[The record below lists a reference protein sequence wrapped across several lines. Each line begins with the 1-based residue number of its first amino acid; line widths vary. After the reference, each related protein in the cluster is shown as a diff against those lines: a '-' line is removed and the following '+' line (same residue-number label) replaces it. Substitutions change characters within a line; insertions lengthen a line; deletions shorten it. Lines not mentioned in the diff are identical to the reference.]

1 MDAQSNSSKQDSS
14 DRPSDTPNPSFEP
27 RRMTVMQSALAPF
40 AHLRSI
46 QQQAEAHRAQERAE
60 YEAEQRKRF
69 AVSSGPMTA
78 QGVPCSTKDLDN
90 VKAKAQKDTSS
101 SSQTP
106 GTSVRVTRFE
116 EEYNARR
123 LAAAREGPSSSSLP
137 LPVELPEST
146 ETQDEL
152 ASEED
157 VQVQAKVD
165 IQAQASK
172 QKRSLTRA
180 PSQAQAQNQS
190 SAKITENPSPT
201 EKQANEAQEDTSRSS
216 ETDKAKAAPEA
227 QPSTQTSS
235 LTFRKVQAQITLMG
249 IHMAKLLSDKWNI
262 IYPHHHLELSSEYK
276 ARVESFADSNG
287 VELKDLVITPLRF
300 YKSQAGAQAYYEAL
314 YDQYLQSVAPAV
326 VQDKVDLQAQ
336 PPKRTESLTQ
346 APSQNQ
352 AQNQSSS
359 EGTEEPAPTRT
370 QDTDTAQT
378 QDTSVRMGYPFPTQ
392 NTGELSAVQKYYAR
406 KRAEQK
412 TRDLAFVN
420 AYVTIMEVS
429 QAKLQATNWDKYN
442 PSVWAHIKTNFE
454 KSMEEFANY
463 HGVDPKAVGINSIG
477 FAKSQADAQAQYE
490 TLLSGAKV
498 TAKLHAAVLSG
509 AEIWKFEKAFSQFLT
524 RKRYES
530 AVQLVTDVL
539 SLMEGKAT
547 SGLSS
552 PDQAQSSSEKT
563 ENPAKVDHQAQPTK
577 QTETLTQASSQDQ
590 PLTKNPVPVHVTA
603 QTTCQPTAQAR
614 TQGNIPA
621 QTQKDTSQ
629 PPADA
634 QNAPKVQTP
643 AKAPIQAQPP
653 AKTQNPPQV
662 KSKTPHPKLAFVQA
676 HVKTCELDLAKL
688 QAANWAKYNPSIWA
702 HIKTNFEQSM
712 EEFASFEGV
721 DPQDVVINPV
731 PFANS
736 QAEAQALYH
745 IVLMAQETGQY
756 KPAPN
761 DKVEAISKKN
771 GVHDN
776 HSNQAQVRQANKEIE
791 SLKKELAE
799 TRASQ
804 DQALKEFNAKSEKT
818 RLEHLQ
824 QVDYFQRKITTG
836 QVENQLLKTK
846 LSKEESNSIHLRA
859 SLEKSEKEVERLREA
874 LKAKSE
880 QKVRVPLPL
889 ETAQL
894 PVQAKKTV
902 QAQED
907 NEEKSKA
914 IATLSKLENAIQA
927 AVRASWKAKADEKA
941 KAEAEEKAKIEATV
955 PSDFSQIIAL
965 NKAMADEQAGANA
978 QRHAEVLAAI
988 QTTVQESFKA
998 ATENKVKIEAEEKVK
1013 IEAKAQ
1019 IYAQAYV
1026 KAKNE
1031 AKAKARAEAEAENKA
1046 QSKPLCCPQSCSS
1059 TETLPKAQNSSEVV
1073 TSAQIQIQRLQS
1085 FIDKFTKSYHD
1096 SAEKYLE
1103 QIRCLEYDIQELT
1116 EDTDYKIEDLKK
1128 EVAQKDDKIL
1138 ELQKELWKVIDE
1150 RQEARLDAEKFAMQL
1165 CTNNW

>member
-40 AHLRSI
+40 AQLRSI
-46 QQQAEAHRAQERAE
+46 QQQYGSVIAQERAQF
-60 YEAEQRKRF
+60 EAEQRGRF
-69 AVSSGPMTA
+69 ALFCGPMTA

-90 VKAKAQKDTSS
+90 FTAKAQKDTSS
-101 SSQTP
+101 SNQTP
-106 GTSVRVTRFE
+106 GTSVRLTRFE

-123 LAAAREGPSSSSLP
+123 LVAAREGPSSSHLP
-137 LPVELPEST
+137 MAMQHPEST
-146 ETQDEL
+146 QDQDDL

-190 SAKITENPSPT
+190 SLKNPENPAST

-216 ETDKAKAAPEA
+216 ETDKAKAAPES

-235 LTFRKVQAQITLMG
+235 QTFQKVQAQITLMG

-287 VELKDLVITPLRF
+287 VKLKDLVITPLRF

-336 PPKRTESLTQ
+336 PSKRTESLAQ

-442 PSVWAHIKTNFE
+442 PNIWAHIKTNFE

-463 HGVDPKAVGINSIG
+463 HGVDPKAVGINSID

-490 TLLSGAKV
+490 ALLSGAKV
-498 TAKLHAAVLSG
+498 TVKLHAAVLTG

-547 SGLSS
+547 SGFSS

-577 QTETLTQASSQDQ
+577 QTETLTQAPSQDQ

-621 QTQKDTSQ
+621 QTQKDISQPSANTQDAPKAQ
-629 PPADA
+629 PPA
-634 QNAPKVQTP
+634 Q
-643 AKAPIQAQPP
+643 APIQTQPL
-653 AKTQNPPQV
+653 AKTQNPPQA
-662 KSKTPHPKLAFVQA
+662 KSKTPHPKLTFVQA

-688 QAANWAKYNPSIWA
+688 QAENWAKYNPSIWA
-702 HIKTNFEQSM
+702 RIKTNFEQSM

-736 QAEAQALYH
+736 QAEAQTQYELLYRAS
-745 IVLMAQETGQY
+745 LAQEAGRSKIVAEQS
-756 KPAPN
+756 APKITSPKGCLAQDN
-761 DKVEAISKKN
+761 LPNQIEKEAQDKI
-771 GVHDN
+771 
-776 HSNQAQVRQANKEIE
+776 RLANKEIE

-941 KAEAEEKAKIEATV
+941 KAEAEEKAKIEA
-955 PSDFSQIIAL
+955 
-965 NKAMADEQAGANA
+965 
-978 QRHAEVLAAI
+978 
-988 QTTVQESFKA
+988 
-998 ATENKVKIEAEEKVK
+998 
-1013 IEAKAQ
+1013 KAQ
-1019 IYAQAYV
+1019 IYAEAYV
-1026 KAKNE
+1026 KAKYE
-1031 AKAKARAEAEAENKA
+1031 AKAKAKAEAEAKNKA
-1046 QSKPLCCPQSCSS
+1046 QSGPLCCPQSCSS
-1059 TETLPKAQNSSEVV
+1059 TDPLPKAQNASEAV
-1073 TSAQIQIQRLQS
+1073 TPAQLQIQRLQS

-1096 SAEKYLE
+1096 SAENYLE

-1116 EDTDYKIEDLKK
+1116 EETDYKIEALKR
-1128 EVAQKDDKIL
+1128 EVDEKDDKIL

>member
-14 DRPSDTPNPSFEP
+14 NRPSDTPNPSFEP
-27 RRMTVMQSALAPF
+27 RRMSVAQSALAPF

-46 QQQAEAHRAQERAE
+46 QQQYDPHSVIAQERAQF
-60 YEAEQRKRF
+60 EAEQRERLAPF
-69 AVSSGPMTA
+69 CGPMTA

-90 VKAKAQKDTSS
+90 VTAKAQRDTSS

-106 GTSVRVTRFE
+106 GTSVRLTRFE
-116 EEYNARR
+116 AEYNARR
-123 LAAAREGPSSSSLP
+123 LAAARVGPSSSSLP
-137 LPVELPEST
+137 ISVEHPEST
-146 ETQDEL
+146 ETQDDL

-165 IQAQASK
+165 VQAQASK
-172 QKRSLTRA
+172 QKRFLTRA

-190 SAKITENPSPT
+190 SAKVPENPSPT
-201 EKQANEAQEDTSRSS
+201 EKQAIEAQEDTSRSS

-336 PPKRTESLTQ
+336 PPKQTETPIQVPSQIQ
-346 APSQNQ
+346 APD
-352 AQNQSSS
+352 QSSS
-359 EGTEEPAPTRT
+359 EKTEKPAPTRT
-370 QDTDTAQT
+370 QET
-378 QDTSVRMGYPFPTQ
+378 R
-392 NTGELSAVQKYYAR
+392 ELGPVEKYRAR
-406 KRAEQK
+406 KQAEQK

-429 QAKLQATNWDKYN
+429 QAKLQAANWDKYN
-442 PSVWAHIKTNFE
+442 PSIWAHIKTNFE
-454 KSMEEFANY
+454 KSMEEFAKY
-463 HGVDPKAVGINSIG
+463 HSVDPQAVGINSID

-498 TAKLHAAVLSG
+498 TAKLHAAVLTG

-547 SGLSS
+547 SGFSS

-563 ENPAKVDHQAQPTK
+563 EIPAPIQILAKEDHQAQPTK
-577 QTETLTQASSQDQ
+577 QTETLTQAPSQDQ
-590 PLTKNPVPVHVTA
+590 AQAENPAPA
-603 QTTCQPTAQAR
+603 QTEVLTNCHSTTQAS
-614 TQGNIPA
+614 TQDNIPA

-629 PPADA
+629 PPADT
-634 QNAPKVQTP
+634 QNAPK
-643 AKAPIQAQPP
+643 AQPP
-653 AKTQNPPQV
+653 AKTQNPPQA
-662 KSKTPHPKLAFVQA
+662 KSKTPHPKLAFVRA

-688 QAANWAKYNPSIWA
+688 QAENWAKYNPSIWA

-731 PFANS
+731 PFAIS
-736 QAEAQALYH
+736 QADAQTQYELLYRASLARDAGHFETAKRTAAGITSSKGCLAQDNLPNQIDSEAQ
-745 IVLMAQETGQY
+745 
-756 KPAPN
+756 
-761 DKVEAISKKN
+761 DKI
-771 GVHDN
+771 
-776 HSNQAQVRQANKEIE
+776 RQANKEIE
-791 SLKKELAE
+791 LLKKELAE

-804 DQALKEFNAKSEKT
+804 DQTLKEFNAKSEKT

-846 LSKEESNSIHLRA
+846 LSKEESTSIHLRA
-859 SLEKSEKEVERLREA
+859 SLEEFEKEVERLKKA

-880 QKVRVPLPL
+880 QKVRVPLPF

-902 QAQED
+902 QAPVVD
-907 NEEKSKA
+907 EETAKA
-914 IATLSKLENAIQA
+914 KATLGKLEIAIQA
-927 AVRASWKAKADEKA
+927 AVQASWKSKADEKA
-941 KAEAEEKAKIEATV
+941 KAEAEEKAKIEA
-955 PSDFSQIIAL
+955 
-965 NKAMADEQAGANA
+965 
-978 QRHAEVLAAI
+978 
-988 QTTVQESFKA
+988 
-998 ATENKVKIEAEEKVK
+998 
-1013 IEAKAQ
+1013 KAQ
-1019 IYAQAYV
+1019 IYAEAYV
-1026 KAKNE
+1026 KAKYE
-1031 AKAKARAEAEAENKA
+1031 AKAKAKAEAEAKNKA
-1046 QSKPLCCPQSCSS
+1046 QSGPLCCPQLCASP
-1059 TETLPKAQNSSEVV
+1059 ETLPKAQKSSEVV
-1073 TSAQIQIQRLQS
+1073 TPAQLQIQRLHS

-1116 EDTDYKIEDLKK
+1116 EKTDYEIEALKK
-1128 EVAQKDDKIL
+1128 EVAEKDDKIL
-1138 ELQKELWKVIDE
+1138 ELRKELWKVIDE